1 MTMNPES
8 VQRLLGTVDS
18 ADDRTCALVLAANLD
33 NRLRELLIAHFLPVD
48 GSKKEEIF
56 EGNGPLS
63 TFSSRITVANLCGL
77 LSEAEHH
84 DLNLIRK
91 IRNFFAHEEEN
102 LNFASQKISSRC
114 KSLRLGQELH
124 ADHPNSDDGN
134 IKGLFRLVAFSLT
147 FLLRDRATR
156 ARLLG
161 TKQPYPHSP
170 ILPKPKRD

>member
-1 MTMNPES
+1 MNPES
-8 VQRLLGTVDS
+8 VQRLLGTVDN

-48 GSKKEEIF
+48 GNKEEEIY
-56 EGNGPLS
+56 EGTGALS

-91 IRNFFAHEEEN
+91 IRNYFAHEEEN
-102 LNFASQKISSRC
+102 LSFASQTISSRC
-114 KSLRLGQELH
+114 KSLRLGQELY
-124 ADHPNSDDGN
+124 ADYPESNDGDV
-134 IKGLFRLVAFSLT
+134 KGLFRVVAFSLT
-147 FLLRDRATR
+147 FLLRDRATK

-161 TKQPYPHSP
+161 TKQAYPHSP
-170 ILPKPKRD
+170 ILPKPKRA